1 VIEVVR
7 DSSCE
12 AYTRGLGE
20 GLASLLRGGDAIL
33 LVGGLGAGK
42 TTLTRSIVGGLGG
55 NAGIVSS
62 PTFVVINQYD
72 VPLRKD
78 KGNGTNRP
86 QGPLRVA
93 HVDAYRLGGVEEL
106 DALGWDRYFA
116 GKKPHNDVIAIVE
129 WPSKLADEAPDPAA
143 VIEIEPIG
151 PSSRR
156 MVIRMPEDWKDRPG
170 FQQFVER
177 EPARCRTTGT
187 WISPTHATYPFAD
200 ERARDA
206 DLHRWFSGQYKISR
220 EATAEDVDGVD

>member
-1 VIEVVR
+1 VIEVIR

-20 GLASLLRGGDAIL
+20 GLASLLRGGDAVL

-42 TTLTRSIVGGLGG
+42 TTLTRAIVGGLGG
-55 NAGIVSS
+55 NAGLVSS

-72 VPLRKD
+72 VPASKM
-78 KGNGTNRP
+78 

-106 DALGWDRYFA
+106 DALGWDRYFTGRA
-116 GKKPHNDVIAIVE
+116 PHADVVAIVE
-129 WPSKLADEAPDPAA
+129 WPSKLADEAPEPAA

-156 MVIRMPEDWKDRPG
+156 MVVRMPEDWKDRPG
-170 FQQFVER
+170 FQEFVER
-177 EPARCRTTGT
+177 EPARCRTTGA
-187 WISPTHATYPFAD
+187 WISPTHRTYPFAN

-220 EATAEDVDGVD
+220 EATAEDIDGIDGH

>member
-1 VIEVVR
+1 MIEVVR

-20 GLASLLRGGDAIL
+20 GFASLLRGGDAVL

-42 TTLTRSIVGGLGG
+42 TTLTRAIVGGLGG
-55 NAGIVSS
+55 DPRAVSS

-72 VPLRKD
+72 IPKSAARAA
-78 KGNGTNRP
+78 
-86 QGPLRVA
+86 LRVA

-106 DALGWDRYFA
+106 DGLGWDRYFA
-116 GKKPHNDVIAIVE
+116 GRAPHTDVVAIVE
-129 WPSKLADEAPDPAA
+129 WPERLEGEVPEPAA
-143 VIEIEPIG
+143 RIEIEPIG

-156 MVIRMPEDWKDRPG
+156 MVIRVPDAWKDRPELAR
-170 FQQFVER
+170 FMER
-177 EPARCRTTGT
+177 EPARCRTTGV
-187 WISPTHATYPFAD
+187 WISPTHPTYPFAD
-200 ERARDA
+200 ARARDA